1 MKHLIISAMLLTL
14 MNSLMAQQET
24 WITNANLLDPVK
36 KTVQSGM
43 TVVIKGNTI
52 TAIHKKKAP
61 PEATVIDA
69 TGKYLM
75 PGLTDAHVHFFQSGG
90 LYTRPDIID
99 LRHVYP
105 YEKEIKWVHDQ
116 FEDQL
121 RRYLRNGITTVI
133 DVGTSNR
140 FLARRESVN
149 NQSYAPQVYM
159 SGPIISVMKQSFYDT
174 LKDDAPFVWA
184 ADSITARKLVR
195 DQVAMKADLIKL
207 YYAIDGEPA
216 EKFLPVIRAA
226 IDEAHKNKLRVAVH
240 ATERL
245 AVQLAVEAGI
255 DYLVHSVQEE
265 DLDDATIALIKK
277 NKVLVCP
284 TLNVENG
291 YLHTFDRS
299 RMFTTH
305 ELIHASP
312 FALSSLY
319 DLKQFPDTAIAN
331 KYKMLAA
338 NHVAKSDR
346 INRVSAQNLKKL
358 VDAGVTIVSGSDAG
372 NIGTLHATSL
382 YNELQQMQLAG
393 MNNWQLIQSATI
405 NAAGILQLPGFS
417 GNIAVGQPARMILLD
432 ADPVADLSNLQKI
445 YRVIQNGQVVN
456 PDTLIHE
463 TPEVLVQRQLNAY
476 NTRNMEAFLD
486 TYADDVEMRKQ
497 SGTLICKG
505 KEAFK
510 KKYFFFDLAKLLHCR
525 IVKRI
530 VDKNFVVDEEHVID
544 DRGSFGGTAIYE
556 VKNGK
561 ISKVSFLE

>member
-1 MKHLIISAMLLTL
+1 MLLTL
-14 MNSLMAQQET
+14 MMGSLMAQQET
-24 WITNANLLDPVK
+24 WITNANLVDPVK
-36 KTVQSGM
+36 KTVQPGI

-52 TAIHKKKAP
+52 AAIHKKAAP

-105 YEKEIKWVHDQ
+105 YEKEIKWVNDQ

-121 RRYLRNGITTVI
+121 RRYLRNGITTVL
-133 DVGTSNR
+133 DLGSTNR
-140 FLARRESVN
+140 LLSRRASFRD
-149 NQSYAPQVYM
+149 QSFAPQLYM
-159 SGPIISVMKQSFYDT
+159 AGPIISVTQQPFYDS

-184 ADSITARKLVR
+184 ADAATAKKLVQQQA
-195 DQVAMKADLIKL
+195 DLKVDLIKL
-207 YYAIDGEPA
+207 YYAIDGKPA
-216 EKFLPVIRAA
+216 RDFLPVITAA
-226 IDEAHKNKLRVAVH
+226 IEEAHRLHLSVAVH
-240 ATERL
+240 ATEKL
-245 AVQLAVEAGI
+245 AAYLAVEAGA

-277 NKVLVCP
+277 KKVVVCP

-338 NHVAKSDR
+338 KHVPKSDR
-346 INRVSAQNLKKL
+346 INTVSALNLKKL

-382 YNELQQMQLAG
+382 YAELQEMQKAG
-393 MNNWQLIQSATI
+393 MNNWQLLQSATV
-405 NAAGILQLPGFS
+405 NAAAILQLQGFS
-417 GNIAVGQPARMILLD
+417 GNIAVGQPARMILLNGN
-432 ADPVADLSNLQKI
+432 PSTDLANLQKI
-445 YRVIQNGQVVN
+445 HRVIQNGQVIN

-486 TYADDVEMRKQ
+486 TYSEDIEMRKQ

-505 KEAFK
+505 KEAFR
-510 KKYFFFDLAKLLHCR
+510 KKYFFFDIAKLLHCR

-556 VKNGK
+556 VQNGK